1 MTTNQKP
8 VRECT
13 SGLQVFKKDN
23 TMIAPPPQGRGQ
35 YSRKKTNVS
44 SRKSHIAFWC
54 VVGGVL
60 AAAVGIV
67 FLLAGNGKEAETPER
82 PAKKIVKDPKPVNRP
97 KTEMAESPVEAEQKV
112 SEIPAPPVGNVM
124 TARTAKAG
132 RVMTLMDGTVITN
145 IVERPFK
152 RDLEHSLWV
161 ALRPGNM
168 GAGLLTTLQNR
179 HSEHEIIEML
189 KEMTVPEEG
198 DSEGMIR
205 IKQEVQ
211 ELKEKILIELDSGR
225 SLSDVF
231 DEIRNQG
238 VAESKIKADTMRLR
252 AEAIRSGDPEQV
264 RETVRRANEI
274 RAKQGLE
281 PLTVPEEFQSPDE
294 DAPAKQ
300 TYTEFEDEEENS

>member
-1 MTTNQKP
+1 
-8 VRECT
+8 
-13 SGLQVFKKDN
+13 
-23 TMIAPPPQGRGQ
+23 MIAPPPQGRGQ
-35 YSRKKTNVS
+35 YSRKKTSAS
-44 SRKSHIAFWC
+44 SKKSHIAFWC
-54 VVGGVL
+54 VVGGVFVT
-60 AAAVGIV
+60 AVGVV

-97 KTEMAESPVEAEQKV
+97 KTKKAEALGEVEQKAA
-112 SEIPAPPVGNVM
+112 EIPAPPVGNVI

-198 DSEGMIR
+198 DTVI
-205 IKQEVQ
+205 Q
-211 ELKEKILIELDSGR
+211 SG
-225 SLSDVF
+225 L
-231 DEIRNQG
+231 
-238 VAESKIKADTMRLR
+238 L
-252 AEAIRSGDPEQV
+252 
-264 RETVRRANEI
+264 
-274 RAKQGLE
+274 
-281 PLTVPEEFQSPDE
+281 
-294 DAPAKQ
+294 
-300 TYTEFEDEEENS
+300 

>member
-1 MTTNQKP
+1 MTTNLKP

-13 SGLQVFKKDN
+13 GGLQVFKKDN

-60 AAAVGIV
+60 AAAVGVV
-67 FLLAGNGKEAETPER
+67 FLLAGNGKEEETPER

-97 KTEMAESPVEAEQKV
+97 KTKKAEALGEVEQKAA
-112 SEIPAPPVGNVM
+112 EIPVPPVGNVL

-294 DAPAKQ
+294 DVPAKQ

>member
-1 MTTNQKP
+1 MTTNLKP

-13 SGLQVFKKDN
+13 GGLQVFKKDN

-35 YSRKKTNVS
+35 YSRKRTSAS
-44 SRKSHIAFWC
+44 SKNLHIAFWC
-54 VVGGVL
+54 VVGAVL
-60 AAAVGIV
+60 VAAVSVV
-67 FLLAGNGKEAETPER
+67 FLLVGNGKVAETPER
-82 PAKKIVKDPKPVNRP
+82 PAKKLVKEPKPVNRP
-97 KTEMAESPVEAEQKV
+97 KTKKAEALGEVEQKAA
-112 SEIPAPPVGNVM
+112 EIPVPPVGNVM

-281 PLTVPEEFQSPDE
+281 PLTVPEEFQSPEE

-300 TYTEFEDEEENS
+300 TYTEFEDEEEN

>member
-1 MTTNQKP
+1 
-8 VRECT
+8 
-13 SGLQVFKKDN
+13 
-23 TMIAPPPQGRGQ
+23 MIAPPPQGRGQ

-60 AAAVGIV
+60 AAAVGVV
-67 FLLAGNGKEAETPER
+67 FLLAGNGKEEETPER

-97 KTEMAESPVEAEQKV
+97 KTKKAEALGEVEQKAA
-112 SEIPAPPVGNVM
+112 EIPVPPVGNVL

-294 DAPAKQ
+294 DVPAKQ

>member
-1 MTTNQKP
+1 MTINQKP
-8 VRECT
+8 VRDCT
-13 SGLQVFKKDN
+13 GGLQVFKKDN

-35 YSRKKTNVS
+35 YSRKKTSAS
-44 SRKSHIAFWC
+44 SKKSHIAFWC
-54 VVGGVL
+54 VVCAVL
-60 AAAVGIV
+60 VAAVGVV
-67 FLLAGNGKEAETPER
+67 FLQTGNSKEAETPER
-82 PAKKIVKDPKPVNRP
+82 PAKKIVKAPKPVNRP
-97 KTEMAESPVEAEQKV
+97 KTKKAEALGELEQKAAEM
-112 SEIPAPPVGNVM
+112 SAPPVGNVM
-124 TARTAKAG
+124 TARTAKVG

-211 ELKEKILIELDSGR
+211 ELKEKILLALDSGR
-225 SLSDVF
+225 TLGDVF
-231 DEIRNQG
+231 NEIRNQG
-238 VAESKIKADTMRLR
+238 VLESKIKADTMRLR

-281 PLTVPEEFQSPDE
+281 PLTVPEEFQDPE
-294 DAPAKQ
+294 EEQPAQQ
-300 TYTEFEDEEENS
+300 TYTEFNDEEENQ

>member
-1 MTTNQKP
+1 
-8 VRECT
+8 
-13 SGLQVFKKDN
+13 
-23 TMIAPPPQGRGQ
+23 MIAPPPQGRGQ

-60 AAAVGIV
+60 AAAVGVV
-67 FLLAGNGKEAETPER
+67 FLLAGNGKEEETPER

-97 KTEMAESPVEAEQKV
+97 KTKKAETLGEVEQKAA
-112 SEIPAPPVGNVM
+112 EIPVPPVGNVL

-211 ELKEKILIELDSGR
+211 ELKEKILIELNSGR

-281 PLTVPEEFQSPDE
+281 PLTVPEEFQSPDV

-300 TYTEFEDEEENS
+300 TYTEFDDEEENS

>member
-1 MTTNQKP
+1 MISNLKP

-13 SGLQVFKKDN
+13 GGLQVFKKDN

-35 YSRKKTNVS
+35 YSRKKPNTS
-44 SRKSHIAFWC
+44 SKKSHIALWC
-54 VVGGVL
+54 VVCVVL
-60 AAAVGIV
+60 VAVVSVV

-82 PAKKIVKDPKPVNRP
+82 PPKKIAKDPKPVNHP
-97 KTEMAESPVEAEQKV
+97 KTKKAEALGELEQKAA
-112 SEIPAPPVGNVM
+112 EMPAPPVGNVM

-281 PLTVPEEFQSPDE
+281 PLTVPEEFQAPE
-294 DAPAKQ
+294 KDAPAKQ

>member
-1 MTTNQKP
+1 MTTNLKP

-13 SGLQVFKKDN
+13 GGLQVFKKDN

-60 AAAVGIV
+60 AAAVGVV
-67 FLLAGNGKEAETPER
+67 FLLAGNGKEEETPER

-97 KTEMAESPVEAEQKV
+97 KTKKAETLGEVEQKAA
-112 SEIPAPPVGNVM
+112 EIPVPPVGNVL

-211 ELKEKILIELDSGR
+211 ELKEKILIELNSGR

-281 PLTVPEEFQSPDE
+281 PLTVPEEFQSPDV

-300 TYTEFEDEEENS
+300 TYTEFDDEEENS

>member
-1 MTTNQKP
+1 MTTNLKP

-13 SGLQVFKKDN
+13 GGLQVFKKDN

-35 YSRKKTNVS
+35 YSRKKTHVS

-60 AAAVGIV
+60 AAAVGVV
-67 FLLAGNGKEAETPER
+67 FLLAGNGKEEETPER

-97 KTEMAESPVEAEQKV
+97 KTKKAETLGEVEQKAA
-112 SEIPAPPVGNVM
+112 EIPVPPVGNVL

-238 VAESKIKADTMRLR
+238 VAESKINADTMRLR

-300 TYTEFEDEEENS
+300 TYTEFEDKEENS